1 MGQGNG
7 KVLGSVV
14 AWLHPFNS
22 YNSWTLDTKNRVG
35 HAQKLLPH
43 SDTGLRPKNRR
54 LSHYRYKKLYL
65 LVELKGQT
73 FFVRWCVSE
82 ALLRCL
88 TVALSL
94 YAMLRQL
101 TQAQLCKY
109 CNTKIVFKVLFFSPC
124 RQS

>member
-22 YNSWTLDTKNRVG
+22 YNSWTLDTKNRAG

-54 LSHYRYKKLYL
+54 LSHYRYKKTLFTRRIKGADIFRT
-65 LVELKGQT
+65 LV
-73 FFVRWCVSE
+73 C
-82 ALLRCL
+82 LRSITTLSHCRV
-88 TVALSL
+88 VAL
-94 YAMLRQL
+94 RDVR
-101 TQAQLCKY
+101 T
-109 CNTKIVFKVLFFSPC
+109 IVASPAL
-124 RQS
+124 QIL